1 MEELGIAI
9 TIIDLISS
17 FFSFALSVAT
27 YVLTSW
33 GFYTIAQRRGID
45 KPWLAWIPVANV
57 WILGCIS
64 DQYRYVAKGE
74 NKSKRKVLIGLS
86 IASAVCAIVFIVLL
100 IIAMVDIAGMA
111 MGNMGSAAVAS
122 AALSSMGGAFLMLI
136 PIAGISIANTIVYYI
151 ALYDVYTSCDPKNSV
166 VYLILSIFV
175 SITAPFF
182 VFFNRKKDF
191 GMPPRRPDPMQY
203 MPPQQ
208 PNWQNPQQGAYQ
220 QPQPNAYYQ
229 PQQPGWQNPQPNWQQ
244 PQQPQSN
251 WQPPQQNAEPNNSG
265 NPENF

>member
-17 FFSFALSVAT
+17 FFSFALSIAT

-86 IASAVCAIVFIVLL
+86 IASAVCAIVFFVLL

-111 MGNMGSAAVAS
+111 MGAGSVRCGAAGR
-122 AALSSMGGAFLMLI
+122 GG
-136 PIAGISIANTIVYYI
+136 V
-151 ALYDVYTSCDPKNSV
+151 
-166 VYLILSIFV
+166 
-175 SITAPFF
+175 
-182 VFFNRKKDF
+182 
-191 GMPPRRPDPMQY
+191 RPDRP
-203 MPPQQ
+203 
-208 PNWQNPQQGAYQ
+208 GA
-220 QPQPNAYYQ
+220 A
-229 PQQPGWQNPQPNWQQ
+229 
-244 PQQPQSN
+244 
-251 WQPPQQNAEPNNSG
+251 AARRLE
-265 NPENF
+265 